1 MTFNC
6 SDVLLLA
13 QCTLKLNWMASRMLQ
28 HCQIPKKHRR
38 IEFYVWNLFVSVGG
52 VERMTLDDIRVSR
65 VNDEINETIIFN
77 RSRSSSNIFFQHQ
90 GWIFFIILYYVTVK
104 RESEGRILPV
114 KDMTC
119 STIWAHKQDEHP
131 WSSWQ

>member
-1 MTFNC
+1 MNFNC
-6 SDVLLLA
+6 SEVLLLA

-38 IEFYVWNLFVSVGG
+38 IEFMYELFVSGG
-52 VERMTLDDIRVSR
+52 GIERMTLDNIRVSR
-65 VNDEINETIIFN
+65 ANDEINETIISN
-77 RSRSSSNIFFQHQ
+77 SSSSSSTIHIFFSTRV
-90 GWIFFIILYYVTVK
+90 GFLGSICFRRVRGLF
-104 RESEGRILPV
+104 GGLPV

-119 STIWAHKQDEHP
+119 YIIWLHKQDEHP